1 MIAPMGDNERTPEL
15 RRLEPEELPAFVRAF
30 RAAFGG
36 VPDDA
41 DLAVA
46 GDNIEVARS
55 QVAIMDGEV
64 VGTASAF
71 SNALALPGGAE
82 VGCAGIT
89 LVSVRTDHR
98 RRGLLRGL
106 MERVLDDARE
116 RGEAVAALWAS
127 ETPIYDRFGFGPAVP
142 TVEIRLDR
150 AHAALRLDGPWR
162 EVRLVDRDEARRAFP
177 AIRDQARAGRPGM
190 LDRTAGSWE
199 RLLRDEPQPPAGK
212 GPRQHAL
219 LPGRGYAVYRMEP
232 DWTAGAP
239 TGTVVV
245 QELHALD
252 PAATAALWRF
262 VTDVDLATTTV
273 AGRRPVDDPVLALVA
288 DEGRTR
294 VSRDWPLQVRVLD
307 LPAALAA
314 RSAAT
319 EDRLVLEVADP
330 LLPANHGRWAVA
342 GEDGRLICEPTT
354 VEADLHLDIRDVATV
369 LLGGRRATQLAAAGL
384 VRERRPGTAARLDRL
399 FRVDVAPWHDYMF

>member
-1 MIAPMGDNERTPEL
+1 MSATGRDPEL
-15 RRLEPEELPAFVRAF
+15 RQLEPEELPDFVRAF

-41 DLAVA
+41 DLASAV
-46 GDNIEVARS
+46 DSIEVARS
-55 QVAIMDGEV
+55 QVAVVDGEV

-82 VGCAGIT
+82 VGCAGVS

-106 MERVLDDARE
+106 MERVLDDARG

-127 ETPIYDRFGFGPAVP
+127 ETPIYDRFGFGPAAP

-162 EVRLVDRDEARRAFP
+162 EVRLVDRDEARRVLP
-177 AIRDQARAGRPGM
+177 AMRDQARTTRPGM
-190 LDRTAGSWE
+190 LDRTDGSWE
-199 RLLRDEPQPPAGK
+199 RLLRDEPQPPSGK

-219 LPGRGYAVYRMEP
+219 LPGRGYAVYRLEP

-239 TGTVVV
+239 KGTVVV

-252 PAATAALWRF
+252 PEAVAALWRF

-288 DEGRTR
+288 DEGRAR

-307 LPAALAA
+307 LPRVLAA

-319 EDRLVLEVADP
+319 DDVLVREVADP
-330 LLPANHGRWAVA
+330 LVPANHGRWAVT
-342 GEDGRLICEPTT
+342 GEDSRLTCEPTT
-354 VEADLHLDIRDVATV
+354 VETDLHLDIRDVATV
-369 LLGGRRATQLAAAGL
+369 LLGGQRATQLAAAGV
-384 VRERRPGTAARLDRL
+384 VREQRPGAAVRLDRL
-399 FRVDVAPWHDYMF
+399 LRVDVAPWHDYMF